1 MNETRPIAYFCA
13 EYALDDNLHI
23 YAGGLGVLAGD
34 YVREAGD
41 QGLSLVAVGL
51 YYGEGFIHK
60 ELTNE
65 GQVVDLHET
74 KSPEQVGLEA
84 VKDEK
89 NEWIEVKVP
98 IGGRIVKVRAWL
110 WSYKS
115 VKVYLLDTKV
125 EGNNEQDTH
134 ITDALYTVDKETRFK
149 QEMVLGIGGLRM
161 LLMIGHHPLH
171 YHLNEGHSALLIFE
185 LIHHEMESRGMTFEE
200 ARSLVRERVLFTN
213 HTLIAAGNDLFS
225 NDLVALQLAKYAQ
238 EIEIPVKQLVDL
250 GLVQQSSSFSMTIL
264 AMRAAGK
271 INAVSKLHA
280 VRAKEIWADHP
291 MVPITNG
298 IHILTWD
305 KIGSSDIWTKH
316 KENKRELIKLIEK
329 QAGVVWDEKTILLG
343 WARRIVNYK
352 RPLAIL
358 ERLKQFNEMARDE
371 NRPVRIVFAGI
382 AHPADEDGQ
391 EILEELQYRLNSD
404 LKGIAV
410 YLPHYGLELA
420 KVMTAGCDVWMNTPV
435 VGFEACGTSGMKAAL
450 NGVLP
455 LSTRDGWMAEIEML
469 GIGWGVPDNNLTE
482 EILETLKNQILPLYY
497 DQNDLGIPGKWVEMM
512 RGARELILNEFS
524 MKRALSQYLELMDWG
539 RSTLAGS

>member
-1 MNETRPIAYFCA
+1 
-13 EYALDDNLHI
+13 
-23 YAGGLGVLAGD
+23 
-34 YVREAGD
+34 
-41 QGLSLVAVGL
+41 
-51 YYGEGFIHK
+51 
-60 ELTNE
+60 
-65 GQVVDLHET
+65 
-74 KSPEQVGLEA
+74 
-84 VKDEK
+84 
-89 NEWIEVKVP
+89 
-98 IGGRIVKVRAWL
+98 
-110 WSYKS
+110 
-115 VKVYLLDTKV
+115 
-125 EGNNEQDTH
+125 
-134 ITDALYTVDKETRFK
+134 
-149 QEMVLGIGGLRM
+149 
-161 LLMIGHHPLH
+161 
-171 YHLNEGHSALLIFE
+171 
-185 LIHHEMESRGMTFEE
+185 
-200 ARSLVRERVLFTN
+200 
-213 HTLIAAGNDLFS
+213 
-225 NDLVALQLAKYAQ
+225 
-238 EIEIPVKQLVDL
+238 
-250 GLVQQSSSFSMTIL
+250 
-264 AMRAAGK
+264 
-271 INAVSKLHA
+271 
-280 VRAKEIWADHP
+280 
-291 MVPITNG
+291 
-298 IHILTWD
+298 
-305 KIGSSDIWTKH
+305 
-316 KENKRELIKLIEK
+316 
-329 QAGVVWDEKTILLG
+329 VWDEKTILLG

-450 NGVLP
+450 NGALP

-512 RGARELILNEFS
+512 WGARELILNEFS